1 MTAGGGVDGLAV
13 DALRKLVEAV
23 RAFADGDM
31 SDEVRNRLYLSR
43 YSGPE
48 QNTYSAMCDA
58 TDKAIDTLA
67 ALESR
72 P

>member
-43 YSGPE
+43 YDGPE
-48 QNTYSAMCDA
+48 QKTYSAMCTA
-58 TDKAIDTLA
+58 TDEAASALA
-67 ALESR
+67 ALEQQS
-72 P
+72 